1 VPILVRPVR
10 EQLEHD
16 RIIRLLQ
23 AKYRRKHEVAMNV
36 GTEQTT
42 SVEVGTAQLYPD
54 LVLYGQERS
63 HRLQGTV
70 EVETGESVNS
80 LEAMA
85 QWGPFSRLRA
95 PFHLYIPPTSL
106 DTVRRLCA
114 DHQIPVAEIWT
125 YHVMGDQV
133 RFTMVHR
140 SQEAI
145 DAAAKA
151 GAEKPETPAPA
162 KAAPKPAEATAKP
175 ARDVKPAKPA
185 KDATPAAKAPAAK
198 PAASQTART
207 GAKAAKAGKNGKAV
221 PSKALPAKAAPVK
234 AGQVRSAAKKAPARP
249 AARAAKARPAARKR

>member
-151 GAEKPETPAPA
+151 AEKPETPAPV
-162 KAAPKPAEATAKP
+162 KAALKPADTTARP

-185 KDATPAAKAPAAK
+185 KEAAPTAKAPARSAK
-198 PAASQTART
+198 PAASKAART
-207 GAKAAKAGKNGKAV
+207 AAKAAKAGKNGKA
-221 PSKALPAKAAPVK
+221 APAKTPPAK
-234 AGQVRSAAKKAPARP
+234 AAKKAPARP
-249 AARAAKARPAARKR
+249 AARAAKPRPAARKR